1 MSTMN
6 AVDQM
11 KLNNQK
17 ELVRLITAYV
27 TSQIAST
34 ENGKKYLKVLGE
46 REPQKALNKL
56 GQTHAEI
63 KKIITNTE
71 TDSAPVDP
79 KDEAVMYNIDA
90 MLNAYR
96 GSKNDEMVA
105 IGIIKSMHE
114 QTAAPKGPA
123 T

>member
-1 MSTMN
+1 MPTMN

-17 ELVRLITAYV
+17 ELVRLLTAYV

-34 ENGKKYLKVLGE
+34 ENGKKYLRTLGE
-46 REPQKALNKL
+46 RDPQKALNIL
-56 GQTHAEI
+56 NQTHAGI

-79 KDEAVMYNIDA
+79 KDEGVMYNIDA
-90 MLNAYR
+90 MLHAYR
-96 GSKNDEMVA
+96 DSKGDEMVA
-105 IGIIKSMHE
+105 INIIKSFYE
-114 QTAAPKGPA
+114 QTPAPKGPA